1 MFCFVLHFD
10 QLFER
15 NSSFLKKTLTRD
27 GGRTTTDHENS
38 TRAVFSGELK
48 YLEKHK
54 YNIFYQS

>member
-27 GGRTTTDHENS
+27 GRRTPNDDRSRKLNMS
-38 TRAVFSGELK
+38 RFLRWAKISGSE
-48 YLEKHK
+48 
-54 YNIFYQS
+54 